1 MGKLFFRK
9 ASAAVMAAAMMFNGA
24 AVTNIAVAADE
35 NKYEFE
41 DAEFTGDVTVEKD
54 ANASGGSMLKMTES
68 GTITLKVK
76 VDKAGSYKLTFYALG
91 IGSDKQQNLSVN
103 GDSQGAIGIPKS
115 NSYEEISVPAIM
127 LKEGENTITIEK
139 SWGWSQF
146 DYMTVTSM
154 ADSKITAKQTT
165 PCDQL
170 ATVETQ
176 SLMAYLAEVYGKNII
191 SGQQE
196 IYSGGPHGLETEFE
210 YLNDLTGHYP
220 AIRGFDYGNF
230 CCPLYGSDDGSTKR
244 IIDWVKNKGGIA
256 TASYHINVPKDFA
269 SYELGSKLD
278 WSASTYGADD
288 TDFSPSKAAT
298 PGTKENEYYLST
310 LKTLAAEFN
319 KLEAEG
325 IPVIWR
331 PLHEAEGGGGENGSW
346 FWWGK
351 EGSAAYKQLW
361 IYTYKTLT
369 EDLNCHNLI
378 WEWNSYNFA
387 TSENWYPGDDYV
399 DIIGYDKYSCTD
411 WSTGSARI
419 YHNDSPFT
427 STFYGIMEKYDSAKM
442 VSMAENDCFS
452 TPEKMQTEGAG
463 WLYFC
468 TWYDGGAMNTN
479 FLSEPTFNTKEDTIA
494 MYQSEYC
501 ITLDELPQNL
511 YSRDDVTV
519 PDPSKT
525 TPKTT
530 TTVTT
535 TAPKVTTTTEAD
547 PNKNFGKVSTS
558 AGKVKVKLPEAS
570 EDFYLRV
577 DLPKDCTYAN
587 GGLGVSIP
595 LDGKYYWAN
604 VQWEATKSGDIKL
617 NMLDNLLNIT
627 LGTEEVK
634 DEAILKAAKEILVTQ
649 TEFEGQVWYAANGSE
664 ALDSTDDVTISA
676 VYVLKGGSTE
686 TTKASETTATTTTT
700 SATTKESTTSAA
712 STTASETTTTE
723 APKTTS
729 SEKKDEVVYGD
740 ANCDGSVSIAD
751 AVLIMQSLAN
761 PSRFGEKGTEET
773 HITPQGSKN
782 ADCCNVGDG
791 VTNKDALAIQ
801 KKMLNLVELP
811 EISA

>member
-1 MGKLFFRK
+1 MKSTFLSK
-9 ASAAVMAAAMMFNGA
+9 ASAAVMAAAMVLNGA
-24 AVTNIAVAADE
+24 VAGTANIFAADE
-35 NKYEFE
+35 TRYEFE
-41 DAEFTGDVTVEKD
+41 DATFTGDVTVEKD
-54 ANASGGSMLKMTES
+54 AKASGGSMLKMTDS

-76 VDKAGSYKLTFYALG
+76 ADKAGSYKLTFYALG
-91 IGSDKQQNLSVN
+91 IGGDKQQNLSVN

-115 NSYEEISVPAIM
+115 SSYEEISIPAVM

-146 DYMTVTSM
+146 DYMTITSM
-154 ADSKITAKQTT
+154 ADSKITATQTT

-210 YLNDLTGHYP
+210 YLKDLTGHYP

-244 IIDWVKNKGGIA
+244 IIDWVKNKNGIA
-256 TASYHINVPKDFA
+256 TASFHLNVPKDFA
-269 SYELGSKLD
+269 NYTLGSKLD
-278 WSASTYGADD
+278 WSASTYGAKD

-298 PGTKENEYYLST
+298 AGTKENEYYLSC

-319 KLEAEG
+319 KLEKEG

-331 PLHEAEGGGGENGSW
+331 PLHEAEGGGGETGSW
-346 FWWGK
+346 FWWGR

-369 EDLNCHNLI
+369 EDLGCHNLI

-387 TSENWYPGDDYV
+387 TSEKWYPGDAYV

-411 WSTGSARI
+411 WSTGSAKL

-427 STFYGIMEKYDSAKM
+427 STFYGIMDKYKGAKM
-442 VSMAENDCFS
+442 VSMAENDSFS
-452 TPEKMQTEGAG
+452 TVDKIQTEGAG

-468 TWYDGGAMNTN
+468 TWYDGGAMDTN

-494 MYQSEYC
+494 MYKSDYC
-501 ITLDELPQNL
+501 ITLDELPKNL
-511 YSRDDVTV
+511 YSKDGMTT

-525 TPKTT
+525 TTVTT

-547 PNKNFGKVSTS
+547 PNKSFAKVSKN
-558 AGKVKVKLPEAS
+558 ADGNLIVKFPEAS
-570 EDFYLRV
+570 EDVYLRV
-577 DLPKDCTYAN
+577 DLPEGCTYAN

-604 VQWEATKSGDIKL
+604 VQWEAKKSGDIKL
-617 NMLDNLLNIT
+617 NLIDNLLNIT
-627 LGTEEVK
+627 LGTDEVK
-634 DEAILKAAKEILVTQ
+634 DEKIIKAAKEILVKQ
-649 TEFEGQVWYAANGSE
+649 TEFQGQVWYAANGSE
-664 ALDSTDDVTISA
+664 ALDSTDDVVISA
-676 VYVLKGGSTE
+676 AYILKGGSDV
-686 TTKASETTATTTTT
+686 TTTT
-700 SATTKESTTSAA
+700 SATTTTSSSTTKKPDTTVSSTTTSA
-712 STTASETTTTE
+712 STTVTNTTTK
-723 APKTTS
+723 APD
-729 SEKKDEVVYGD
+729 KDVVYGD
-740 ANCDGSVSIAD
+740 ANCDGSVNLAD
-751 AVLIMQSLAN
+751 AVLIMQFLAN
-761 PSRFGEKGTEET
+761 PTKYGENGSDPN
-773 HITPQGSKN
+773 HITAKGIAN

-801 KKMLNLVELP
+801 KKMLALTELP
-811 EISA
+811 ETDK